1 MTFLFFFG
9 KYLENDRN
17 YSSIKTG
24 IIFCKAD
31 FFPEF
36 IIAPCQQI
44 DHYTAL
50 YFGQINPLKQGT
62 DTGGSRQGR

>member
-1 MTFLFFFG
+1 MTVIIPALRQELFFVR
-9 KYLENDRN
+9 L
-17 YSSIKTG
+17 I
-24 IIFCKAD
+24 

-62 DTGGSRQGR
+62 DTGARQGR